1 MAKFLTFTKW
11 EICEAELHWY
21 EANGKGK
28 KEIKRKRYIGL
39 IVVKEKNSQNYKFV
53 VCINNSEYLTSLELH
68 KTYRIL
74 PDKELEQDGDIRI
87 IDESGEDYIYPAD
100 WFAAIDVPKEVK
112 TSLVN
117 AS

>member
-1 MAKFLTFTKW
+1 M
-11 EICEAELHWY
+11 
-21 EANGKGK
+21 
-28 KEIKRKRYIGL
+28 
-39 IVVKEKNSQNYKFV
+39 KEKNSQNYKFV
-53 VCINNSEYLTSLELH
+53 VCINNSEYPASLELH

-100 WFAAIDVPKEVK
+100 WFVAIDVPKEVK